1 MKQILAVFRKELIDG
16 LRDKRSVVSTLVF
29 PLLGPMMVSFMINLQ
44 AERQRESMDME
55 IPIVS
60 AERAPDLVN
69 WIERSGFS
77 VVAGPADPEEAV
89 REGALDF
96 VFVIPADFAEDFAAG
111 STAEIEL
118 VHDGTKKD
126 AGAALRRARGLIE
139 SYSSS
144 LGTLR
149 LIARGISP
157 QIARPVKIEDVDVA
171 SARQKAAHF
180 MIFIPLYVIMAAFM
194 AGMNLAIDS
203 TAGERE
209 RSSFEPLLVNP
220 VNRIVLVMGKWLAAA
235 LFSSVGIA
243 LTLGSLI
250 FALQRVSLQELGVN
264 LDLSAP
270 VFVGVLCTALPL
282 AFFATGMQLLV
293 STFARSFKEAQ
304 TYVSLLIVLPMIPT
318 IAAVVYSLN
327 NEWWMAP
334 IPVLSQQV
342 LLIEILGGELGSIT
356 PFFISG
362 LSSFALGLLCV
373 WITAQLF
380 TREKIIF
387 GR

>member
-1 MKQILAVFRKELIDG
+1 MNQILAVLHKELKDG
-16 LRDKRSVVSTLVF
+16 LRDRRSLASTLLF
-29 PLLGPMMVSFMINLQ
+29 PLLGPMMVAFMINLQ

-55 IPIVS
+55 IPVIS

-77 VVAGPADPEEAV
+77 VVAGPEDPETAV
-89 REGALDF
+89 REGELDF
-96 VFVIPADFAEDFAAG
+96 VFVVTEDFAEDFAEG
-111 STAEIEL
+111 QTAEIEL
-118 VHDGTKKD
+118 VLDGTKKD
-126 AGAALRRARGLIE
+126 SGASIHRARGLIE
-139 SYSSS
+139 SYSGS
-144 LGTLR
+144 LGSLR
-149 LIARGISP
+149 LIARGVSP
-157 QIARPVKIEDVDVA
+157 QIARPIKIENVDVA
-171 SARQKAAHF
+171 SAREKAAHF

-209 RSSFEPLLVNP
+209 RSSFEPLLINP
-220 VNRIVLVMGKWLAAA
+220 VPRMVLVVGKWLTAA

-264 LDLSAP
+264 LDLSVP
-270 VFVGVLCTALPL
+270 VVVGVLFTALPL
-282 AFFATGMQLLV
+282 SFFAASMQLLV

-304 TYVSLLIVLPMIPT
+304 TYVSLLIVVPMVPT
-318 IAAVVYSLN
+318 VAAVVYSLN

-342 LLIEILGGELGSIT
+342 LLIEVLGGQSGSIL
-356 PFFISG
+356 PFLVSG
-362 LSSFALGLLCV
+362 VSSFAIGLLGV
-373 WITAQLF
+373 WVTAQLF
-380 TREKIIF
+380 SREKIIF